1 MLFETDNK
9 YKSQLTETDLQAA
22 YTKYRKQKAEEFY
35 NQIIDNKKIDS
46 VVIDNKELE
55 KVIAA
60 AIDEILKDLQKSI

>member
-22 YTKYRKQKAEEFY
+22 YIKYRKQREKDFL
-35 NQIIDNKKIDS
+35 NQIIDNKKNES

-60 AIDEILKDLQKSI
+60 AIDEILKDFEKGI

>member
-22 YTKYRKQKAEEFY
+22 YIKYRKQREKDFL
-35 NQIIDNKKIDS
+35 NQIIDNKKNES
-46 VVIDNKELE
+46 VVIDKKELE

-60 AIDEILKDLQKSI
+60 AIDEILKDFEKGI